1 MSICKYCHT
10 DHELDAL
17 RRCPS
22 CAAAGNATRAG
33 LHYGDYIAR
42 RGQPIRPV
50 PVEAPP
56 EPVSRAN
63 AIKTCR
69 ICGALIP
76 PESPR
81 RTLCSQ
87 ECQAEYN
94 RRSAAEAHEKAKAKR
109 AAQPVPPRYC
119 RICGKLITDPRK
131 KSTCSPEC
139 AVTYKR
145 QWERDRKRKLKQK
158 GNAK

>member
-1 MSICKYCHT
+1 MTRCKYCHT
-10 DHELDAL
+10 VHELDAKG
-17 RRCPS
+17 RCPS
-22 CAAAGNATRAG
+22 CADAGDATRAG

-42 RGQPIRPV
+42 RGHPIRPV

-63 AIKTCR
+63 AVKTCR

-81 RTLCSQ
+81 RTLCSP

-94 RRSAAEAHEKAKAKR
+94 RRSANEAHAKAKALR
-109 AAQPVPPRYC
+109 AEQPKPPRYC
-119 RICGKLITDPRK
+119 ALCGEPITRPNAKVCPACKDESRR
-131 KSTCSPEC
+131 TYDRE
-139 AVTYKR
+139 YKR
-145 QWERDRKRKLKQK
+145 THRKQK
-158 GNAK
+158 GNAT

>member
-10 DHELDAL
+10 DHPLDAL
-17 RRCPS
+17 HRCPS
-22 CAAAGNATRAG
+22 CADAGDATRAG

-42 RGQPIRPV
+42 RGQPLRLV
-50 PVEAPP
+50 PVETPP

-69 ICGALIP
+69 ICGSLIP

-81 RTLCSQ
+81 RTLCSA

-94 RRSAAEAHEKAKAKR
+94 RRSASKAHAKAKR
-109 AAQPVPPRYC
+109 AAQLAEL
-119 RICGKLITDPRK
+119 RIDTTPIEAEPEEPAEVATD
-131 KSTCSPEC
+131 
-139 AVTYKR
+139 
-145 QWERDRKRKLKQK
+145 
-158 GNAK
+158 GN

>member
-10 DHELDAL
+10 DHILDAKG
-17 RRCPS
+17 RCPS
-22 CAAAGNATRAG
+22 CADAADATRAG
-33 LHYGDYIAR
+33 MHYGAYMVRKYA
-42 RGQPIRPV
+42 GQLPPLPIPRTR
-50 PVEAPP
+50 P

-63 AIKTCR
+63 AVKVCR

-81 RTLCSQ
+81 RTLCSP

-94 RRSAAEAHEKAKAKR
+94 RRSANEAHAKAKALR
-109 AAQPVPPRYC
+109 AEQPRPTRYC
-119 RICGKLITDPRK
+119 VVCGKPITRPNAK
-131 KSTCSPEC
+131 TCPDCKDEYARAYSRE
-139 AVTYKR
+139 YKR
-145 QWERDRKRKLKQK
+145 NKKQK